1 MRCPQCAETES
12 RVVDSRPA
20 ESGAAIRRRRECEA
34 CGTRFTTY
42 ERLESPILIRKR
54 DGTLQ
59 VFAADKL
66 RVGIERALGSSEVS
80 PDEITEVVAEIATA
94 VAQSSSEVTSDD
106 IGQRVLTYLRSV
118 DEAAYLRFASVYKDF
133 RDASDFEREAAALDR
148 SG

>member
-80 PDEITEVVAEIATA
+80 PDEIAEVVAEIATA